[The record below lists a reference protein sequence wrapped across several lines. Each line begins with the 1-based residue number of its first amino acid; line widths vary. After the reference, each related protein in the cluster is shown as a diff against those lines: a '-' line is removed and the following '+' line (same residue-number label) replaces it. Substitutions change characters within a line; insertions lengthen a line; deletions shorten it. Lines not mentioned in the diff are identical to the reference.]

1 MYPAVLTEGQVREC
15 REMGVTLTDAFRLSI
30 TKTIICLTVVDTHRV
45 LGAKTTKL
53 AGSPLMRS
61 LEIPISDEG
70 S

>member
-1 MYPAVLTEGQVREC
+1 
-15 REMGVTLTDAFRLSI
+15 MGVTLTDAFRLSI